1 MREIDEMDM
10 LGFLR
15 IRSWKARQ
23 DQARHE
29 PVPRYIDEVWP
40 NLKPGRRCARFFF
53 VQRQVKPDA

>member
-1 MREIDEMDM
+1 MKRI
-10 LGFLR
+10 LSLLFALCLVLPTSA

-40 NLKPGRRCARFFF
+40 NLKP
-53 VQRQVKPDA
+53 